1 MKYSFD
7 VINKKVLNE
16 NNSNFFTTSD
26 LIIQESI
33 LQFPSFE
40 VVQASEIGKIAL
52 DLGVSRNLPIA
63 TEVRIG
69 DWKVFH
75 ASLPGSSPENDWW
88 MNRKARVVM
97 KTGHSSLYE
106 RVLAEETGVDWFA
119 QHEVSEEE
127 YAIHGGGLP
136 INVKGKGLVGVLLIS
151 GLPQVQDHLLGVEI
165 LTEFLA
171 RKGETV

>member
-1 MKYSFD
+1 MYS
-7 VINKKVLNE
+7 
-16 NNSNFFTTSD
+16 SSD
-26 LIIQESI
+26 LMI
-33 LQFPSFE
+33 LERPLEFAFFDLKMATE
-40 VVQASEIGKIAL
+40 LGL
-52 DLGVSRNLPIA
+52 DAFKKGISRNLPIA
-63 TEVRIG
+63 IEVRLG
-69 DWKVFH
+69 DWTVFH

-119 QHEVSEEE
+119 QHGVTEEE
-127 YAIHGGGLP
+127 YAIHGGSLP
-136 INVKGKGLVGVLLIS
+136 INAKGKGLVGVLLIS
-151 GLPQVQDHLLGVEI
+151 GLPQVQDHLLGVEV

>member
-1 MKYSFD
+1 MNRGKDKSD
-7 VINKKVLNE
+7 QG
-16 NNSNFFTTSD
+16 NFEYEFKE
-26 LIIQESI
+26 I
-33 LQFPSFE
+33 
-40 VVQASEIGKIAL
+40 QASEILAHLNEFKVWDALQLGKI
-52 DLGVSRNLPIA
+52 GIEKGITRKLPIA
-63 TEVRIG
+63 IEVRIG
-69 DWKVFH
+69 DWTVFH

-106 RVLAEETGVDWFA
+106 RVLAEENGVDWFA
-119 QHEVSEEE
+119 QHGVSEEE

-171 RKGETV
+171 RKGEKL